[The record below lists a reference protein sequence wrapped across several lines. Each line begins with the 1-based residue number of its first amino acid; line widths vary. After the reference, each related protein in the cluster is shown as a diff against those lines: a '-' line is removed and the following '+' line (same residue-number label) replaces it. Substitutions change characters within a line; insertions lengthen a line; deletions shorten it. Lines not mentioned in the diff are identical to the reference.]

1 MGWQDRSYSQSGYE
15 GRSGPMRPGGFA
27 FPRLTPMV
35 KKLLIANVIVFIAQ
49 IIFQRSETVEQ
60 LGAFLF
66 EPAVLK
72 GQLWR
77 FVSYQ
82 YLHANPGH
90 LFWNMLGLYFL
101 GSLMERSWGQKKFFL
116 LYTLFGIAGA
126 ALFAVLVGL
135 EILSPGPMLGAS
147 GSILGLLGACAVAAP
162 QVKVLI
168 LFMFPVA
175 IRTIAIIAAILY
187 TLSVLKSQDGADACH
202 LGGLAIGALWVWM
215 EAKGIIRWP
224 GKRGGAIGPSGRK
237 WVQVKI
243 RKGAWEM
250 KMKRKQ
256 AQQAQIDRILKKVH
270 EQGLGSLT
278 RQEKK
283 TLQDASKDRT

>member
-1 MGWQDRSYSQSGYE
+1 MGWQDRGYSQSGYQ
-15 GRSGPMRPGGFA
+15 GRSGSMMPGGFS

-49 IIFQRSETVEQ
+49 IIFQSTETVER

-72 GQLWR
+72 GQIWR

-82 YLHANPGH
+82 YLHAHAGH
-90 LFWNMLGLYFL
+90 LFGNMLGLYFL
-101 GSLMERSWGQKKFFL
+101 GSLMERSWGPRKFFL

-126 ALFAVLVGL
+126 ALFAVLVGV
-135 EILSPGPMLGAS
+135 EILSPGPMIGAS

-175 IRTIAIIAAILY
+175 IRTIAILAAVLY
-187 TLSVLKSQDGADACH
+187 ALSVMHSQKGADACH
-202 LGGLAIGALWVWM
+202 LGGLAIGALWVWL
-215 EAKGIIRWP
+215 EAKGIIRWS
-224 GKRGGAIGPSGRK
+224 GKHGGAIGPSGRK

-283 TLQDASKDRT
+283 TLQEASKDRT